1 MKKGIIYLLM
11 CIFLLFTAANKQSLD
26 FQPDFGSQNIASQ
39 LFSFAKKHHINKSL
53 EKASFQQAN
62 DSLDSPEESNLDLN
76 LSNSLNAIAV
86 LAVFGLGYLLHVY
99 FKRKKQIFHEPETII
114 YSVKRFILLRSIRI

>member
-1 MKKGIIYLLM
+1 M
-11 CIFLLFTAANKQSLD
+11 CIFMLFTAENKQSLD
-26 FQPDFGSQNIASQ
+26 FQPDFGNQNISSQ
-39 LFSFAKKHHINKSL
+39 LFSFAKKHHIDKSL

-62 DSLDSPEESNLDLN
+62 DSLDSPEEVNLDLSF
-76 LSNSLNAIAV
+76 SNSFNAIAV

-99 FKRKKQIFHEPETII
+99 FKRNKQSFHEPETII